1 MSTRILLGVT
11 GASGMPYAF
20 RLAQILGQTPNV
32 ELHLVVSSAARKVI
46 AVESEEPLEAL
57 LTQAKA
63 VHADDD
69 LAAPPAS
76 GSWRCRGMVVCP
88 CSMRSLAAIAHGAA
102 DSLLL
107 RAADA
112 TLKEGRPLVLVPRE
126 TPLSRIH
133 LRNMLLASEAGA
145 AMVPA
150 MPAFYHRPKSIA
162 DIVDHL
168 VARILDRLGIE
179 HSLSTRWNGP
189 SGD

>member
-46 AVESEEPLEAL
+46 EVESEEPLEAL

-150 MPAFYHRPKSIA
+150 MPAFYNRPKSIA

-168 VARILDRLGIE
+168 VARILDRLDIE

-189 SGD
+189 GD